1 MDHLSTPENDIKTP
15 RSGSG
20 YIAGVLLIL
29 AISLGFFYS
38 LMNPPMSDLGLMAEL
53 LLITAVISVI
63 SGYLAYRFGW
73 MDRSPAIR
81 WTLIGGYVLSSLLTL
96 LNVGLTAWLMFT
108 NLHDLYLAIVLLVFA
123 GGIAVVFGIFY
134 TSALSDRIKNLD
146 QTARTLA
153 LGNLQVRA
161 PASGRDEIAALGNTF
176 NEMAER
182 LQAADEKQRQ
192 LDSLRRD
199 LIAWVGHDLQT
210 PLASVRAIVEALAD
224 GVIEDPETVQRYL
237 GTARRDIHALSV
249 LIDDLF
255 EMAQID
261 AGGLK
266 LNREDSSLADL
277 ISDTLESFSHLAA
290 RQEINLL
297 GSAEPGLDPVWMDTL
312 RIGRV
317 LNNLVSNALN
327 YTPPGGTVQ
336 IIANRRADEV
346 EVIVQDNGSGISPH
360 DLPFLFEQFTR
371 SEKSRSRSTG
381 GAGLGLAIA
390 RGIIAA
396 HGGQIR
402 VESRPE
408 QETRFIFSIRN
419 RPTSD
424 SSP

>member
-192 LDSLRRD
+192 LDTLRRD

-371 SEKSRSRSTG
+371 GEKSRSRSTG

>member
-371 SEKSRSRSTG
+371 GEKSRSRSTG

>member
-1 MDHLSTPENDIKTP
+1 MDQLSTPENELKTP

-29 AISLGFFYS
+29 TISLGFFYS

-63 SGYLAYRFGW
+63 AGYLAYRFGW

-123 GGIAVVFGIFY
+123 SGIAVVFGIFY

-182 LQAADEKQRQ
+182 LQAANEKQQ
-192 LDSLRRD
+192 QIDTLRRN

-297 GSAEPGLDPVWMDTL
+297 GNAEPGLDPVWMDTL

-336 IIANRRADEV
+336 LIAHRRADEV
-346 EVIVQDNGSGISPH
+346 EVIVQDNGLGISPH

-371 SEKSRSRSTG
+371 GEKSRSRSTG

-390 RGIIAA
+390 RGIITA

-402 VESRPE
+402 VESLPE
-408 QETRFIFSIRN
+408 QETRFIFSIPN